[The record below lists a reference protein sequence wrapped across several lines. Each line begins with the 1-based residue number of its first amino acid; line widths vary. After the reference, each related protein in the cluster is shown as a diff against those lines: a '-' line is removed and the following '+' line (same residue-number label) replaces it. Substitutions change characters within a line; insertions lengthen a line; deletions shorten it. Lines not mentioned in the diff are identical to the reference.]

1 MGRLRMAT
9 MDEEMLLSDEPRVFD
24 VLHSS
29 SWPAAVAPPRRRPEP
44 PKAPLRRPMP
54 ADWEV
59 PPLALPDVPLK
70 RRSLTAATA
79 SLEGSSGT
87 HPASNDSSRPA
98 SAGAPVG
105 SCGGGSANGKVDG
118 EEAGDAEEDDEPF
131 MFDLDGGPSGAS
143 DEADENEDDDVFL
156 PKATSGQE
164 SAAAFGFQYQLVGLD
179 ELEDGR
185 SPTTDKGSWGTAQHR
200 AQTAVEG
207 GGARSAA
214 LRITVAA
221 TIFSRSR
228 SGSMSPRLG
237 ASPVLLS
244 ALKHIA
250 AEAEITER
258 LRRGTL

>member
-1 MGRLRMAT
+1 MARLRMAT

-54 ADWEV
+54 AHWEV
-59 PPLALPDVPLK
+59 PPLELPDVPLK
-70 RRSLTAATA
+70 RRSLTASTA
-79 SLEGSSGT
+79 SLEGSSGA

-98 SAGAPVG
+98 SAGAPLG
-105 SCGGGSANGKVDG
+105 SCGGGSANGEVNG

-131 MFDLDGGPSGAS
+131 MFDLDGGPSVAS
-143 DEADENEDDDVFL
+143 DDADENSDDDVFL
-156 PKATSGQE
+156 PKATSGQDR
-164 SAAAFGFQYQLVGLD
+164 AAAFGFKAAAEIQP
-179 ELEDGR
+179 DGR
-185 SPTTDKGSWGTAQHR
+185 SPTTDKGSWGKAQHR

-207 GGARSAA
+207 GGATSAA
-214 LRITVAA
+214 LRIMVAG
-221 TIFSRSR
+221 TIFSRSW

-244 ALKHIA
+244 ALEHVA

-258 LRRGTL
+258 IRRGTL